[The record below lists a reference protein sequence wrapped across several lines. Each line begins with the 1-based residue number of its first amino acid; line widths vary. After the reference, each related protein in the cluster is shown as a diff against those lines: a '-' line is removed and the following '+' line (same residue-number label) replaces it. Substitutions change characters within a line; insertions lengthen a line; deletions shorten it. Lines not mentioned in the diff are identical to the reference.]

1 MSFFIIYISLYKYL
15 NLAYAIQCMSAS
27 NNKEKFKSL
36 SKEVSEKFNKQKIK
50 KRDVEE
56 AVKWSRRK

>member
-1 MSFFIIYISLYKYL
+1 
-15 NLAYAIQCMSAS
+15 MSAS